1 MSKSSIQLEQ
11 VDKFRWRI
19 PKERYHGMNVDG
31 LIFSSSKLLDKIRD
45 DGSLEQVAN
54 VSTLPGI
61 VGNSFAMPD
70 IHRGYGFPIGGVA
83 AFDCDSGIISPG
95 GVGYDINCGVS
106 LLRSRVEASEVLKKD
121 PETLANLLLSQVP
134 CGVGVGGDIRL
145 SEKEVR
151 KVAELGAKWVVKKGY
166 ADLADLDKIEDGGCL
181 EGANPDLPSP
191 RACERGFDQLGTLG
205 SGNHFIEVQVVD
217 EIFDIKA
224 ATILG
229 LAKNAITVMVH
240 SGSRGFGYQICDDSL
255 RKMSNASNRY
265 GINLVDRQLACAP
278 IKSPE
283 GVEYAG
289 IMASAANYAWA
300 NRLMLVSK
308 IREIFESFFGYGYS
322 KLGMGLVTDI
332 THNIAKFEEHLV
344 NSKKTE
350 LCVHRKGATR
360 AFGSG
365 DNRIPTQY
373 KSIGQPILIPG
384 DMGRSSYVLTGASGA
399 TDTTFGSACHGAG
412 RLLSRRAALK
422 ATRGINISKHLS
434 DRGIVVRARKQK
446 TLGEEASE
454 AYKDV
459 DSVVN
464 VAVGAGLANKVARLK
479 PLIVIKG

>member
-1 MSKSSIQLEQ
+1 LSKSSIRLEQ
-11 VDKFRWRI
+11 LDQYRWCI

-31 LIFSSSKLLDKIRD
+31 MIYASSRLLDKIRD

-54 VSTLPGI
+54 VATLPGI
-61 VGNSFAMPD
+61 ISNSFAMPD

-83 AFDCDSGIISPG
+83 AFDCETGIISPG
-95 GVGYDINCGVS
+95 GVGYDINCGIS
-106 LLRSRVEASEVLKKD
+106 LLRSKIDATEISKNG
-121 PETLANLLLSQVP
+121 ETLADLLLSQVP

-151 KVAELGAKWVVKKGY
+151 KVAELGAKWVVKRG
-166 ADLADLDKIEDGGCL
+166 LADLVDLERMEESGCL
-181 EGANPDLPSP
+181 ESSNPDSPSP

-217 EIFDIKA
+217 EIYDLKA

-229 LAKNAITVMVH
+229 LAKNRLTVMIH

-255 RKMSNASNRY
+255 RKMGAAANRY
-265 GINLVDRQLACAP
+265 GIELVDRQLACAP
-278 IKSPE
+278 VKSPE
-283 GVEYAG
+283 GIEYAG
-289 IMASAANYAWA
+289 MMAAAANYAWA
-300 NRLMLVSK
+300 NRLALVSRV
-308 IREIFESFFGYGYS
+308 REIFENFFGYGYS

-332 THNIAKFEEHLV
+332 THNIAKFEQHIV
-344 NSKKTE
+344 NGKKLD

-360 AFGSG
+360 AFGPG
-365 DNRIPTQY
+365 DNRVPAPY

-384 DMGRSSYVLTGASGA
+384 DMGRSSYVLTGTSKAMS
-399 TDTTFGSACHGAG
+399 DTFGSACHGAG

-422 ATRGINISKHLS
+422 ATCGRNISLELAEN
-434 DRGIVVRARKQK
+434 GTIVRARKHK
-446 TLGEEASE
+446 TLGEEAPE

-459 DSVVN
+459 NSVVN